1 MNGGKFI
8 SLFGTYLAALTLG
21 QAAQQVPMSIEA
33 LTTKADAVIHGKV
46 TGITCKRD
54 STGRIFSE
62 IRLNLIDNIIGQRKS
77 KKFQLVHGGGILG
90 SKRSGSIV
98 SPRFKIGEEV
108 VVFVVYNSRGEA
120 VPVGQNQGRFE
131 VFRTAEHDAA
141 MVRNPFHGSP
151 KLDDPHIVVK
161 RAIGRSKLLTL
172 TELKRRIRRSNK

>member
-1 MNGGKFI
+1 MSGGKFI
-8 SLFGTYLAALTLG
+8 SLFSTCLAALTIG
-21 QAAQQVPMSIEA
+21 QAAQQVPMSIET
-33 LTTKADAVIHGKV
+33 LTTKADAVVHGKV

-62 IRLNLIDNIIGQRKS
+62 IRLNLIENIKGHRKN

-98 SPRFKIGEEV
+98 SPRFKIGEEI

-120 VPVGQNQGRFE
+120 VPVGQNQGHFE
-131 VFRTAEHDAA
+131 VFRTAEHSTA

-151 KLDDPHIVVK
+151 KLNDPHIVIK
-161 RAIGRSKLLTL
+161 RAIGRSQLTL